1 MKTPGTFPDACLG
14 SLAGWVEVEWK
25 DQGSYKIT
33 HLPAFTSVLS
43 LHALDLMTEQLLE
56 TSTADFPSRTAEDID
71 MNVTSKR
78 SRSRV
83 MDWIKDCESLHPG
96 CKKADPDFVPS
107 RLV

>member
-33 HLPAFTSVLS
+33 HLPAFTS
-43 LHALDLMTEQLLE
+43 E